1 MVIGKFG
8 IKINMKKLIHYKI
21 VVILTISL
29 IIFTSN
35 SKLFAQEGN
44 TKVGTTAANFLQL
57 EIGARAIG
65 LGGAYVALADD
76 ATGLFWNSAGIGLVE
91 NGNAVYQFGSRY
103 ADISHHYA
111 GLVYSIGNDD
121 KIGLMVNYVD
131 IGDMEIT
138 TLTDP
143 EGTGQSFSA
152 SDLAIGLSYARQ
164 LTDHVYVGVIFKY
177 IQENIWMETA
187 SGFAIDMGAIYKIE
201 ESGISV
207 GMNLANLGPDMSIN
221 DAPNLEFYKEKAEN
235 FPGSPTPKSALS
247 TKTFPLPLVFNM
259 GVAMNI
265 IGRNT
270 IILPSSAHKL
280 MVAISA
286 NDSFDAPFRSNVGLE
301 YTWQNTLS
309 LRSGYH
315 IGYDTK
321 DLSLGFGLNLK
332 SFTSLDITLDYV
344 WNNYGDL
351 GAINVFTLGMNF

>member
-1 MVIGKFG
+1 MVIGK
-8 IKINMKKLIHYKI
+8 IEMYKRMKKIIEYKI
-21 VVILTISL
+21 ILLLIISL
-29 IIFTSN
+29 AILYN
-35 SKLFAQEGN
+35 KKVVAQEGN

-65 LGGAYVALADD
+65 LGGAYVALSND
-76 ATGLFWNSAGIGLVE
+76 ATGLFWNSAGIGLVD

-103 ADISHHYA
+103 ADITHHYV
-111 GLVYSIGNDD
+111 GLVYSLGSDD
-121 KIGLMVNYVD
+121 KIGVMVNYVD

-138 TLTDP
+138 TLNDP
-143 EGTGQSFSA
+143 DGTGQYFSA
-152 SDLAIGLSYARQ
+152 SDLALGLSYARQ

-207 GMNLANLGPDMSIN
+207 GMNLANFGPDMSIN
-221 DAPNLEFYKEKAEN
+221 DAPNLEFYKEKVDGY
-235 FPGSPTPKSALS
+235 PGSPTPKSVYA
-247 TKTFPLPLVFNM
+247 TKTFPLPLVFSM
-259 GVAMNI
+259 GFAMNF

-270 IILPSSAHKL
+270 IVLPSSAHEL
-280 MVAISA
+280 MLSISA
-286 NDSFDAPFRSNVGLE
+286 NDSFDAPFRGNVGLE

-309 LRSGYH
+309 FRSGYH

-332 SFTSLDITLDYV
+332 SFTTLDITLDYV

-351 GAINVFTLGMNF
+351 GAINVFSLGMNF

>member
-1 MVIGKFG
+1 M
-8 IKINMKKLIHYKI
+8 KINMKKAIDHKI
-21 VVILTISL
+21 ILLL
-29 IIFTSN
+29 IITMIIFQN
-35 SKLFAQEGN
+35 NNFAQKGN

-65 LGGAYVALADD
+65 LGGAYVALSND
-76 ATGLFWNSAGIGLVE
+76 ATGLFWNSAGIGLVD

-103 ADISHHYA
+103 ADITHHYV
-111 GLVYSIGNDD
+111 GLVYSLGNDD
-121 KIGLMVNYVD
+121 KIGVMVNYVD

-138 TLTDP
+138 TLNDP
-143 EGTGQSFSA
+143 DGTGQYFSA
-152 SDLAIGLSYARQ
+152 SDLALGLSYARQ

-221 DAPNLEFYKEKAEN
+221 NAPNLEFYKEKVEDY
-235 FPGSPTPKSALS
+235 PGSPTPRSVLATKS
-247 TKTFPLPLVFNM
+247 FPLPLVFSM
-259 GVAMNI
+259 GFAMNF

-270 IILPSSAHKL
+270 IVLPSSAHEL
-280 MVAISA
+280 MLSISA

-301 YTWQNTLS
+301 YTWQSTLS
-309 LRSGYH
+309 LRGGYH

-332 SFTSLDITLDYV
+332 SFTTLDITLDYV

-351 GAINVFTLGMNF
+351 GAINVFSLGMNF